1 MKDKLLIAASV
12 VALLTIGG
20 VLCAVSNLSL
30 YHQFVGEVH
39 TALIEG
45 VQSVWTGVV
54 ILFFT
59 AVVLGSA
66 TALVKINQARRVQV
80 IGYTKHGPTQAV
92 VHRGELVQLS
102 PVTNVTTSDR
112 VREMQDIM
120 RFAMTAASAMR
131 KITTVEAVEDTAE
144 QKLLPSPATP
154 SQDYLMGE
162 LEPNSLTVSP
172 GVRASNGDIVK
183 VNITE
188 IPHLKVI
195 GSSGFGKSCL
205 AGAIL
210 DQAMTLNDPDV
221 LQVALLDLEHKT
233 SRLFENREGIAEL
246 TVGRRR
252 VSMVATDVD
261 EVVEHLGYL
270 KKELDRRTR
279 ISEDELAVEPVLL
292 MYVEEMLALQY
303 EVDDKKALDRMLADL
318 SILAVRGRKYGMFLL
333 CCTQTDYS
341 TDELRVAQKQ
351 FRFRAAAGVDTTAA
365 RAAGFMNTELIKQ
378 NFQTGQPGQFVVEY
392 PSFSDLVLAPR
403 YDWKKQ
409 LQVQGSVSRPVQQV
423 FTGPLTPPALPIVN
437 SIRTGSEQGV
447 NTMAEQGIQAKR
459 AQVQELLEKQW
470 GKIRI
475 IEKVW
480 NVSRGGSI
488 AWKQACAEYEAIL
501 VDLEE
506 EL

>member
-1 MKDKLLIAASV
+1 ML
-12 VALLTIGG
+12 VALSL
-20 VLCAVSNLSL
+20 VLLFALLLAFCALSNMALFQQTL
-30 YHQFVGEVH
+30 LELHADLINGIHAVFVGV
-39 TALIEG
+39 G
-45 VQSVWTGVV
+45 
-54 ILFFT
+54 ILFGVT
-59 AVVLGSA
+59 IVLGS
-66 TALVKINQARRVQV
+66 TAILIKLNNARKIQV

-92 VHRGELVQLS
+92 VHKGELVQLS
-102 PVTNVTTSDR
+102 PVTNVTASDR
-112 VREMQDIM
+112 VREMQDVM
-120 RFAMTAASAMR
+120 RFA
-131 KITTVEAVEDTAE
+131 ITMANATKKLAPAEVESSV
-144 QKLLPSPATP
+144 QNLQLPAPGAP
-154 SQDYLMGE
+154 SQDRLMEE

-172 GVRASNGDIVK
+172 GVRASNGAIVK

-205 AGAIL
+205 AAAIL

-233 SRLFENREGIAEL
+233 SRLFEHREGIAEL

-279 ISEDELAVEPVLL
+279 LGEDELAAEPVLL

-341 TDELRVAQKQ
+341 TDELRVARKQ
-351 FRFRAAAGVDTTAA
+351 FRFRAAAGVDMTAA
-365 RAAGFMNTELIKQ
+365 KAAGFMNTELIKQ
-378 NFQTGQPGQFVVEY
+378 NFQAGQPGQFVVEF

-423 FTGPLTPPALPIVN
+423 FTGPLTPPALPVVN
-437 SIRTGSEQGV
+437 SARTGSEQAL
-447 NTMAEQGIQAKR
+447 NNSPEQGVQAKR
-459 AQVQELLEKQW
+459 AQVQALLEKEW

-480 NVSRGGSI
+480 NVSRGGSA

-506 EL
+506 EW